1 MPDTGPPDS
10 ASPHPRGTMGS
21 WGRRRRRRQATGP
34 DAGRSGPWSRTF
46 AAAAALVLLFGT
58 VEVVGEWDRLSP
70 FATTPPDTLGSTA
83 QAGDSPDAATAL
95 GMPEAPEEGEDDVSI
110 PPTTPDEL
118 DVSESD
124 AASSG
129 LEDPGTIE
137 GETKPTS
144 MARATETGEPGA
156 GTEEA
161 AAPEPASAPPPTPAS
176 RSTSEQEGIAEL
188 REPGVLSLHSYP
200 WGEVYLD
207 GDFVGNSPIV
217 ELRVSAGSHEIRI
230 ERDGYEPYVERITV
244 EAGEVVRRTGI
255 VLRSGVR

>member
-1 MPDTGPPDS
+1 MHDTGPPES
-10 ASPHPRGTMGS
+10 TSPHPRGTMGS
-21 WGRRRRRRQATGP
+21 WVRGRRRRRATGP

-70 FATTPPDTLGSTA
+70 FATTPPDTLGPTA
-83 QAGDSPDAATAL
+83 QAGGSPDAATAL
-95 GMPEAPEEGEDDVSI
+95 GMPEAPEEEDDVSI
-110 PPTTPDEL
+110 PPTTPDEPAA
-118 DVSESD
+118 SESD

-137 GETKPTS
+137 GETEPSS

-161 AAPEPASAPPPTPAS
+161 AVPEPSSAPPPTPAS
-176 RSTSEQEGIAEL
+176 RSTSDQEGIAEL

-230 ERDGYEPYVERITV
+230 ERDGYEPYVEMITV

-255 VLRSGVR
+255 VLRSGAR